1 MVLHTQTQIRQTA
14 MVMILPK
21 VSIMIPTYNQA
32 EYIGEAIESAL
43 AQDYPNL
50 EVVVTDDCSTDSTP
64 SIVKK
69 YQSDPRFIYH
79 RNETNLGRVG
89 NYHNTAHNV
98 ASGEWIVNLDGDDYY
113 ESTHFVNDA
122 ITSLLKVQECYP
134 EKNIV
139 AYCYRHPLLEK
150 ISKIITAEQIDEN
163 SLLISGKDYFLNY
176 DKVGSFGHL
185 NTIYRRDIG
194 LKIGMYLIP
203 YQACDFHSI
212 IRIILT
218 GDVILD
224 RRKIACWRV
233 HGENATIRQSED
245 KQRQAMLTFDAIEEF
260 ASQYCTNKELSDW
273 RKSMNKSSYL
283 DYVSTYALCHRNLK
297 AFKLLLQTPRLN
309 LPYLRL
315 WIKLLLNR

>member
-1 MVLHTQTQIRQTA
+1 MDK
-14 MVMILPK
+14 ILPK

-50 EVVVTDDCSTDSTP
+50 EVVVSDDCSTDNTP
-64 SIVKK
+64 SIAKK
-69 YQSDPRFIYH
+69 YISDPRFMYH

-98 ASGEWIVNLDGDDYY
+98 VSGDWIVNLDGDDYY
-113 ESTHFVNDA
+113 ESRHFVNDA
-122 ITSLLKVQECYP
+122 ITSLLKVQEYYP
-134 EKNIV
+134 EKEIV

-150 ISKIITAEQIDEN
+150 ISKIITAEKIDEN
-163 SLLISGKDYFLNY
+163 SLLVSGKDYFLSY
-176 DKVGSFGHL
+176 DKVGSFGHP

-218 GDVILD
+218 GDIILD

-260 ASQYCTNKELSDW
+260 AKQYCSTDELMAW
-273 RKSMNKSSYL
+273 RHRMNKSSYS
-283 DYVSTYALCHRNLK
+283 DYVSTYVGCHRNFK
-297 AFKLLLQTPRLN
+297 SFKLLLQNPEWN
-309 LPYLRL
+309 YGYFRL
-315 WIKLLLNR
+315 WFKLLFNR